1 MSRESEES
9 LLRRGLGSDV
19 IFRTINRG
27 RSPRFRGLGLDTHEG
42 NALPIDAPSDAP
54 SPYTRSGGGIH
65 AFTTHLVP
73 AGHGARPAGRPHSG
87 VALAGVALGA
97 GAHQD
102 RRDQFLQRHR
112 GALHRALQAGRR
124 DGRRGDQCPG
134 RRPRSE
140 ARGDL
145 PRRQGPARRGR
156 QAGAG
161 PGRVGEG
168 RAHRGHVPVERRPRR
183 LRLGQAE
190 QGHVRGGGAAHRG
203 ADLVEGA

>member
-9 LLRRGLGSDV
+9 LLGVVWDRDAIPYNQSRALPLGSGAGAL
-19 IFRTINRG
+19 TLTRG
-27 RSPRFRGLGLDTHEG
+27 TRYPLTH
-42 NALPIDAPSDAP
+42 LLTHLHL
-54 SPYTRSGGGIH
+54 TRSGGGIH

-156 QAGAG
+156 QAGPG

-168 RAHRGHVPVERRPRR
+168 RAHRGHLPVERRPRR

-190 QGHVRGGGAAHRG
+190 QGHVRGGRAAHRG